1 MRIRVAWRHSLTLTG
16 TVLKWLAVPLC
27 FPLVLAVYYG
37 EPVAPFLATIVVT
50 LALGLSFE
58 QLESDGRLGPRE
70 AFLMVALTWLLVAL
84 VGAIPFVVA
93 GHGTISHP
101 VNAAFE
107 AMSGLTT
114 TGATVLRSFDE
125 HAQSIMMWRQL
136 IQWLGGLG
144 ILVLVTAVFSQLSV
158 AGAQL
163 METETQ
169 YDNVNR
175 LTPHIED
182 TARLILKLYTG
193 LTAAAIGVLYSL
205 YLLGLAPNMTLYN
218 AVAHAFTSVA
228 TAGFSPEP
236 LSIEAFE
243 PIVHWALMPFM
254 ILGSTSFVLMY
265 FVLQGN
271 FDRLRN
277 SEEFWFYVG
286 SIVFFAGLVMTILTL
301 EGNPTGDGFGDT
313 VRQSAFNV
321 VSIITTTGYA
331 NADFNAWSPF
341 AKHLLFMCM
350 FLGGMAGS
358 TTCSIKSLR
367 WLVVFKAFRRDLFT
381 SFRPEAIRPVRLSGQ
396 PVDEE
401 TIRDVYS
408 YTLVAV
414 LGVFLVTLL
423 IVVDGART
431 GLYDVGD
438 GSFGEFEALGAA
450 ASTFLNIGPAFG
462 PAGPY
467 GTYDVF
473 STTTKAA
480 MVVVMWVG
488 RIEIIPVLVLLTPS
502 FWRS

>member
-1 MRIRVAWRHSLTLTG
+1 MRIRVAWRYSLHLTG
-16 TVLKWLAVPLC
+16 IVLKWLALPLC
-27 FPLVLAVYYG
+27 FPLVLAIYYG
-37 EPVAPFLATIVVT
+37 ESVLPFLVTIAVT
-50 LALGLSFE
+50 LALGLGFE
-58 QLESDGRLGPRE
+58 RLESDGRLGPRE
-70 AFLMVALTWLLVAL
+70 AFLMVSLTWLLVAL

-93 GHGTISHP
+93 GQGTIAHP
-101 VNAAFE
+101 INAAFE

-114 TGATVLRSFDE
+114 TGATVLRDFDE
-125 HAQSIMMWRQL
+125 HARSIMMWRQL

-144 ILVLVTAVFSQLSV
+144 ILILVTAIFSQLSV

-169 YDNVNR
+169 YDNVNK
-175 LTPHIED
+175 LTPHVED

-193 LTAAAIGVLYSL
+193 LTAIAVTVLYSL
-205 YLLGLAPNMTLYN
+205 HLLGFAPNMTLYN

-236 LSIEAFE
+236 LSLEAFE
-243 PIVHWALMPFM
+243 PIVQWAVMPFM

-265 FVLQGN
+265 FVLKGN
-271 FDRLRN
+271 LDRLRN
-277 SEEFWFYVG
+277 SEEFRFYIG
-286 SIVFFAGLVMTILTL
+286 TIVVFAGLVFTILTL
-301 EGNPTGDGFGDT
+301 EGNPTGNGLHDT
-313 VRQSAFNV
+313 VRQSVFNV

-331 NADFNAWSPF
+331 NADFNEWSPF

-367 WLVVFKAFRRDLFT
+367 WLVIAKAFRRNLFT
-381 SFRPEAIRPVRLSGQ
+381 AFRPEAIRPIRLSGQ

-401 TIRDVYS
+401 TIRDIYS
-408 YTLVAV
+408 YTLVAIV
-414 LGVFLVTLL
+414 GVFLVTVV

-431 GLYDVGD
+431 GLYNG
-438 GSFGEFEALGAA
+438 GAFGEFEAIGAA

-473 STTTKAA
+473 HWTTKVV

-488 RIEIIPVLVLLTPS
+488 RIEIIPVLVLLTPE